1 MALIDSLTAWAVTG
15 GTSATSSAMCRA
27 AAASSSRATT
37 RFTIPARSASSAV
50 RTRAHSRNSLARR
63 APSSH
68 GSTSSS
74 TPAPLMRSTGL
85 ENRASSAATIR
96 SHMQASI
103 RPAAEQVPCTAAM
116 VGLRQLRH
124 RSDRSQYMTCSW
136 RHLPSAVA
144 RMAAQR
150 SSPAISSLRSWPA
163 EKCRPSAAST
173 MTRTAPS
180 ASDSIRAAS
189 SSSIMAALSALA
201 ASGRAMVT
209 VATGPDT
216 A

>member
-1 MALIDSLTAWAVTG
+1 
-15 GTSATSSAMCRA
+15 
-27 AAASSSRATT
+27 
-37 RFTIPARSASSAV
+37 
-50 RTRAHSRNSLARR
+50 
-63 APSSH
+63 
-68 GSTSSS
+68 
-74 TPAPLMRSTGL
+74 MRSTGL

-136 RHLPSAVA
+136 RHLPSAVP

-163 EKCRPSAAST
+163 EKCLPSAAST
-173 MTRTAPS
+173 TTRTASS